1 MLTTLGKFVAL
12 GIIAFI
18 FCTILIATSGCT
30 FLPAIDAALGTIVP
44 TQPTHGVEIPLTD
57 TKQYVFSGLV
67 TLALGAI
74 AIYVRNVK
82 KNGATKKDLDDLKK
96 DPASSI

>member
-12 GIIAFI
+12 AVAALV
-18 FCTILIATSGCT
+18 FCCVLIACSGCT

-44 TQPTHGVEIPLTD
+44 TQPGPDGPASVTD

-82 KNGATKKDLDDLKK
+82 KNGATKKELEELKT
-96 DPASSI
+96 DPAANV